1 MADQNLILGKDK
13 KKKGN
18 TMSYHGKKLGIKS
31 DPDAHNKRREKDEE
45 ELRKLLRD
53 LIQNEIK
60 NLFVKK

>member
-13 KKKGN
+13 NGN

-60 NLFVKK
+60 NLFVKKQ